1 MIERQS
7 FKEIIK
13 NFLYRTIKGEVFSFV
28 HLIERAKKEFKDL
41 QLKIRYDKDN
51 NSVKELFITF
61 NDRLSDSIILH

>member
-7 FKEIIK
+7 FKEIIR
-13 NFLYRTIKGEVFSFV
+13 NFLYRTIKGDAFSFG

-51 NSVKELFITF
+51 KSVKELFITF
-61 NDRLSDSIILH
+61 NDKLPQSIILH